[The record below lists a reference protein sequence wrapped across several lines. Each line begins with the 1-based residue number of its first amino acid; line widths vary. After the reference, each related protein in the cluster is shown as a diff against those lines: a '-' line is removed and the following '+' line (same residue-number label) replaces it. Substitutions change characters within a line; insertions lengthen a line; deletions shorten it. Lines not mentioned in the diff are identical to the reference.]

1 MSSEPASAEDL
12 VMAVENGKSELCVQD
27 RTVVLEKT
35 EREGFG
41 FVLRGAKGNFS
52 KETFEPTKTF
62 PALQYLEKV
71 DKGGVAWRA
80 GLRTGDFILE
90 VNEKNVVHCGH
101 KEVVSLIRDSTS
113 RLVLRVVSVA
123 TPPSTRSRRKRK
135 APPAPPRR
143 SPMTQLTQHS
153 KSLSTDEMAEL
164 EKLDEILASAESS
177 EGIDSESPMSV
188 LPALRVVISSLRR
201 AHSVQDFSSTD
212 LSIPPP
218 PGSPAP
224 LFPTEGGDT
233 PPPPPPDFTPPP
245 TPREVAKMDFNVP
258 PAPLYAPPQPPSI
271 SPPPHVPPDV
281 LPPPPCYA
289 PPELPSPVVAYSQAP
304 PSFSPISPSPNQSK
318 AWSPSTTQTHLPPSP
333 TYPLA
338 AATPAIADTPQLV
351 RPPTPPLVRPP
362 TPPLVS
368 PPTPPLVSPPTPPLV
383 RSPTPPASS
392 PTHPLARSPTP
403 PLASSPT
410 PPPARSPTPPPLR
423 SPNPPPARS
432 LTPPPARSPTPPPAR
447 TPTPPPARSPT
458 APPVRSPTA
467 PPVRSPSPPPA
478 RSPTPPPVRAPTP
491 PLVRSP
497 TPPSVRSPTPPLA
510 RSPTPPLAR
519 SPTPPPARSPS
530 PPLVRSESDSSFPSS
545 QSPIL
550 SPVVAS
556 AFPVAAPTYS
566 TAANNCK
573 LQPQI
578 STTVSDINSHASS
591 PTSSLASSPSSPTHP
606 AIHPHHVFVSVSP
619 TFHSSPSV
627 SPIITPG
634 RTRNLPAVAPKPK
647 TLPPSLT
654 GRRIVPLAQ
663 KPVTPSP
670 FAAAV
675 KNRLGRPGATAG
687 GTAAVSPPVSPPPV
701 SPPPPSS
708 LLHPVTGQ
716 PAAPGSPLALILAA
730 RHRVTARK
738 TERVNSQSET
748 KATRPRSF
756 VPSRPAMAVGPQPF
770 MSKAS
775 SIAPENA
782 IKLDSSQ
789 QPQSTK
795 EPASS
800 PSSPEA
806 STQLA
811 ATASGGSFMN
821 KPVNEWSKED
831 VAEWLDSL
839 LLGEHRKGFLENEI
853 DGSHLPSLARN
864 DLIELGII
872 RVGHRKTIEQALKEL
887 LGQ

>member
-12 VMAVENGKSELCVQD
+12 AMAVENGKSELCVQD

-258 PAPLYAPPQPPSI
+258 PAPL
-271 SPPPHVPPDV
+271 
-281 LPPPPCYA
+281 
-289 PPELPSPVVAYSQAP
+289 
-304 PSFSPISPSPNQSK
+304 
-318 AWSPSTTQTHLPPSP
+318 
-333 TYPLA
+333 
-338 AATPAIADTPQLV
+338 
-351 RPPTPPLVRPP
+351 
-362 TPPLVS
+362 
-368 PPTPPLVSPPTPPLV
+368 
-383 RSPTPPASS
+383 
-392 PTHPLARSPTP
+392 
-403 PLASSPT
+403 
-410 PPPARSPTPPPLR
+410 
-423 SPNPPPARS
+423 
-432 LTPPPARSPTPPPAR
+432 
-447 TPTPPPARSPT
+447 
-458 APPVRSPTA
+458 
-467 PPVRSPSPPPA
+467 
-478 RSPTPPPVRAPTP
+478 
-491 PLVRSP
+491 
-497 TPPSVRSPTPPLA
+497 
-510 RSPTPPLAR
+510 
-519 SPTPPPARSPS
+519 
-530 PPLVRSESDSSFPSS
+530 
-545 QSPIL
+545 
-550 SPVVAS
+550 
-556 AFPVAAPTYS
+556 
-566 TAANNCK
+566 
-573 LQPQI
+573 
-578 STTVSDINSHASS
+578 
-591 PTSSLASSPSSPTHP
+591 
-606 AIHPHHVFVSVSP
+606 
-619 TFHSSPSV
+619 
-627 SPIITPG
+627 
-634 RTRNLPAVAPKPK
+634 TRNLPAVAPKPK